1 VKYLLLSV
9 AALNQQLSPH
19 FKASEFYSTSPD
31 RPKQHEIA
39 EPCVLAAEILRTHFD
54 KPWRITST
62 FRTEAHERQILK
74 AQGVPYFLSQH
85 TRKKAFDSQP
95 ADNSPET
102 MREIWLDFTSE
113 GELYQKLRAVGITG
127 FGIYNT
133 FIHLDC
139 RDDEFK
145 AKRRDKWG
153 LVARWDS
160 RTGAARKLGN
170 FLGGAVVSKP
180 ANTTPPKPSST
191 PPVVKKAP
199 VAKPLTPASFTQA
212 RRPSAASCSR

>member
-1 VKYLLLSV
+1 VKYILIS
-9 AALNQQLSPH
+9 AANLGAQLSPH

-31 RPKQHEIA
+31 RPKEHEIA
-39 EPCVLAAEILRTHFD
+39 EPLVLAAEILRTHFN

-62 FRTEAHERQILK
+62 YRTEAHERRILK
-74 AQGVPYFLSQH
+74 AAGVPYFTSQH
-85 TRKKAFDSQP
+85 TKKKAFDSQP
-95 ADNSPET
+95 ADLSAET
-102 MREIWLDFTSE
+102 MKAIWLDFTTE
-113 GELYQKLRAVGITG
+113 GELYQKLRAVGITA

-160 RTGAARKLGN
+160 RTGAARKVGN
-170 FLGGAVVSKP
+170 SWGAAWVSSQ
-180 ANTTPPKPSST
+180 AGTTPPKPTSSPKPAT
-191 PPVVKKAP
+191 KAP
-199 VAKPLTPASFTQA
+199 VAPPSFTPA
-212 RRPSAASCSR
+212 RRASAATCSR